1 MNQELLE
8 FDKKQERRNENNKIK
23 NKPIVFIT
31 YITVLV
37 FLGMFGYLIYFQV
50 LKAKD
55 IVGNSSNLRLDNMSK
70 YVTRGEIRTSDGTVI
85 AETRIDDYGEEV
97 RYYPYGSLF
106 CHAVGYN
113 NYDKA
118 GLELSQN
125 FSLLTTN
132 VNIIERVK
140 NDLAGQKNPGDNVIT
155 TLNYDLQTAA
165 KDALSDCKGAVV
177 AIEPSTGKIL
187 CMYSNPSFDP
197 NEIDSV
203 WDYVHSDE
211 GKDSTVLL
219 NRVTQGLYAP
229 GSTFK
234 VITALEYM
242 RENPSDY
249 NNYSYTC
256 NNTDYF
262 TGVEISCHDGVV
274 HGEVNL
280 KDSLAY
286 SCNTSFANIGS
297 GLDISQFRNTCDSL
311 YFNKKL
317 PFENVSKSSFTL
329 TSLSDRSEVPQTAIG
344 QGNTEVTPLHNA
356 LIMATIANGG
366 VMMKPM
372 MVDRI
377 ENADGALVKKYNP
390 EVCETLMTVS
400 EAEELKNLM
409 SGVTDYGTAAW
420 RFNGTSI
427 VGKTGTAEYDS
438 EGHCNS
444 WFSGFDTNKDIVVC
458 CIVEN
463 SDSNGLTGVEVAGRV
478 FDAYQE

>member
-234 VITALEYM
+234 IVTALEYI
-242 RENPSDY
+242 RENPDTY
-249 NNYSYTC
+249 QQYTYQC
-256 NNTDYF
+256 N
-262 TGVEISCHDGVV
+262 GSISRGDDRIQCYHGSV
-274 HGEVNL
+274 HGQIGFTRSFA
-280 KDSLAY
+280 K
-286 SCNTSFANIGS
+286 SCNSSFANM
-297 GLDISQFRNTCDSL
+297 GLTFDRSHFEETLDQL
-311 YFNKKL
+311 LFNQKL
-317 PFENVSKSSFTL
+317 PLSMNYSQSRVDMNDTISDADMMIICWVMKYDIPLSANIISK
-329 TSLSDRSEVPQTAIG
+329 A
-344 QGNTEVTPLHNA
+344 
-356 LIMATIANGG
+356 
-366 VMMKPM
+366 
-372 MVDRI
+372 
-377 ENADGALVKKYNP
+377 
-390 EVCETLMTVS
+390 
-400 EAEELKNLM
+400 
-409 SGVTDYGTAAW
+409 
-420 RFNGTSI
+420 
-427 VGKTGTAEYDS
+427 
-438 EGHCNS
+438 
-444 WFSGFDTNKDIVVC
+444 
-458 CIVEN
+458 
-463 SDSNGLTGVEVAGRV
+463 
-478 FDAYQE
+478 